1 MTIHNNYFLNVGSRL
16 PSLRFGTAHIF
27 NNLYE
32 NVSVST
38 INSRM
43 GAQCLV
49 ENNVFINA
57 VRTLNTNLDSREE
70 GFANESNNEWG
81 APSAQRGPF
90 ITQIGNYTAARYSYS
105 LSPTA
110 SVPGLVRQNAGA
122 TIRF

>member
-1 MTIHNNYFLNVGSRL
+1 MTLHNNYFLNVGSRL

-32 NVSVST
+32 NAPVST

-57 VRTLNTNLDSREE
+57 VRTLITNLDSRED
-70 GFANESNNEWG
+70 GFANERGNDWG
-81 APSAQRGPF
+81 ATAAQRGPF
-90 ITQIGNYTAARYSYS
+90 ITQIGNFTTAPYNYNI
-105 LSPTA
+105 SPTA
-110 SVPGLVRQNAGA
+110 SVANLVRQSAGT